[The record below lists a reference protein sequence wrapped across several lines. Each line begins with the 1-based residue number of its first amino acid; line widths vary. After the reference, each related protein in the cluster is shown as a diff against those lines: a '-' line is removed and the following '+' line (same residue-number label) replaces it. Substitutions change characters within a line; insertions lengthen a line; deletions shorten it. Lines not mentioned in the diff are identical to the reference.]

1 MILPLSLQTDI
12 APSKSND
19 MWTQIHRTRKG
30 LILSVNMERDGMVT
44 GWRPLYNFGSDVD
57 GALAFALSGLPLL
70 DEDSVFTAIRW
81 YNPNFLYSF
90 VQGKL
95 HFKFDYKMKKE
106 PRCLHLV
113 LKHQW
118 YDMIDDGLKIEE
130 YRSHTP
136 RYRRLLENRSYDY
149 IVLHRGYTKTVM
161 TFMYD
166 GYFEG
171 TGRPEWGAVPG
182 VTYFVIRLF
191 RRIVE

>member
-1 MILPLSLQTDI
+1 MILPLSLQTDTD
-12 APSKSND
+12 PSILTD
-19 MWTQIHRTRKG
+19 MWTQIHRGKRG
-30 LILSVNMERDGMVT
+30 YILSVNMEINGSST
-44 GWRPLYNFGSDVD
+44 GWLPLYNFGLDVD
-57 GALAFALSGLPLL
+57 GALQFALVGVPRL
-70 DEDSVFTAIRW
+70 DEYFVLVATRW
-81 YNPNFLYSF
+81 YNPNFLYRF

-136 RYRRLLENRSYDY
+136 RYRCLLENRSYDY
-149 IVLHRGYTKTVM
+149 VVLHRGYTKTVM

-171 TGRPEWGAVPG
+171 TGRPEWGAAPG